1 MAWLKLTTTAQSP
14 HRVMLIKAFPVDVKE
29 CAANAQWSKNDWARG
44 LEERYLPD
52 GDVPVAWLEA
62 ISGNLVLVEVVGAE
76 EREGVVQA
84 RLWVQASQA
93 TVDLLGGK
101 IVRYGNRSRTR
112 SQAVASVVAL
122 VVAIAALDLPAEPV
136 PEVDAIDTID

>member
-1 MAWLKLTTTAQSP
+1 
-14 HRVMLIKAFPVDVKE
+14 MLIKAFPVDVKE